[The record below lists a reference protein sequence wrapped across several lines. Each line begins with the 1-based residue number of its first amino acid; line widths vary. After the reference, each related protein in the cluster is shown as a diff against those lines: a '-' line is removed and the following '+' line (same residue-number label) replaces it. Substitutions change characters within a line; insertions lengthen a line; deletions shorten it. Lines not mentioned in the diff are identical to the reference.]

1 MGKISREESQKRR
14 EEIIDVAQ
22 ELYQERPFQDINI
35 KEIGQRLSFT
45 RTAIY
50 TYFDNKEE
58 IYLALLERE
67 YRLWEQDLQ
76 ELLEVAPMDQ
86 AQFARSLAQSLD
98 KRLTLL
104 KISAIDMIAI
114 DAKSR
119 LDCLIS
125 FKRVYGRALDLV
137 SQLLERHFPER
148 TAEDNRSFVFAFF
161 PFLYGVYPYTSVTD
175 KQRQAME
182 VAQVPYHYMTVAE
195 MIENC
200 ILRLL

>member
-137 SQLLERHFPER
+137 GQLLERHFPER